1 MKSQNIAVLNA
12 GSSSLKFSLF
22 ELTPKG
28 PLRRIRGQIAE
39 ITSNPVFSA
48 RIGSDPKEPDQL
60 LGSNHVGHHRCLE
73 FLLAWLERHARVD
86 AAGHRVVHG
95 GIHYSQPVILD
106 AAVITDLEALI
117 PLAPLH
123 QPHNLEPI
131 RALATLHPGLTQV
144 ACFDTAFHATKRQEA
159 QCFPLPATLT
169 DAGVRR
175 YGFHGLSYEYIAMK
189 LKELDP
195 DLARGRVVVA
205 HLGNGAS
212 MCAIDNGKCV
222 DSTMGMTAADGLP
235 MGTRSGTLDPGV
247 LLYMARELNMSLDSI
262 EDVLYRQSGLKGIS
276 GISHDM
282 RQLEQSDHP
291 KAARA
296 IALMVYRI
304 QQYFGA
310 LTASLGGLDGAV
322 FTAGIGENSSLI
334 RRKTLQGLHWL
345 GFELDEVANTQHAT
359 LITTR
364 QSKIPAYVLPTDEDV
379 MIAHHVQEI
388 LDTR

>member
-1 MKSQNIAVLNA
+1 MKPQNIAVLNA

-22 ELTPKG
+22 ELAPQG
-28 PLRRIRGQIAE
+28 PIRRIRGQIAE

-48 RIGSDPKEPDQL
+48 HIGTEPKEPDQL
-60 LGSNHVGHHRCLE
+60 LGTSHAGHNRCLE
-73 FLLAWLERHARVD
+73 FLLTWLEQHARVD

-95 GIHYSQPVILD
+95 GMHYSQPVLLD
-106 AAVITDLEALI
+106 ATVITALEALI

-131 RALATLHPGLTQV
+131 RTLAMLHPGLPQI
-144 ACFDTAFHATKRQEA
+144 ACFDTAFHATKREEA
-159 QCFPLPATLT
+159 QFFPLPANLI
-169 DAGVRR
+169 DAGIRR

-195 DLARGRVVVA
+195 ELSRKRVIVA

-212 MCAIDNGKCV
+212 MCAIHNGKCV

-247 LLYMARELNMSLDSI
+247 LLYMARELNMSLDTI

-282 RQLEQSDHP
+282 RLLEQSDHP
-291 KAARA
+291 KAVQA

-304 QQYFGA
+304 QHYFGA
-310 LTASLGGLDGAV
+310 LTASLGGVDGMV

-334 RRKTLQGLHWL
+334 RRKTVLGLHWS
-345 GFELDEVANTQHAT
+345 GFELDESANAKHAT
-359 LITTR
+359 RITTP
-364 QSKIPAYVLPTDEDV
+364 QSKIPAYVLPTDEDL
-379 MIAHHVQEI
+379 MIAHHVQDI
-388 LDTR
+388 LKKG